1 MSGVAV
7 GFVLSRTMVFG
18 SHPPFKGILDSISQ
32 SMSHDVNNAFFLF

>member
-32 SMSHDVNNAFFLF
+32 SVLHDINNS